1 MQKVDLY
8 RHYARQAIETAEEA
22 TSKNEKADLLEI
34 GEAWLRLANSMT
46 AGEKLSPLAP
56 SKHLH

>member
-22 TSKNEKADLLEI
+22 TSKREKADLLEI
-34 GEAWLRLANSMT
+34 ADAWLRLANSNV
-46 AGEKLSPLAP
+46 ARDERSHFGIA
-56 SKHLH
+56 KHLH

>member
-1 MQKVDLY
+1 MQKIDLY

-34 GEAWLRLANSMT
+34 AEAWLRLAHST
-46 AGEKLSPLAP
+46 AAGEKHSQSAP

>member
-8 RHYARQAIETAEEA
+8 RQYARQAIETAEIA

-34 GEAWLRLANSMT
+34 AEAWQQLANSTVSET
-46 AGEKLSPLAP
+46 ATHFLPYR
-56 SKHLH
+56 HLPN